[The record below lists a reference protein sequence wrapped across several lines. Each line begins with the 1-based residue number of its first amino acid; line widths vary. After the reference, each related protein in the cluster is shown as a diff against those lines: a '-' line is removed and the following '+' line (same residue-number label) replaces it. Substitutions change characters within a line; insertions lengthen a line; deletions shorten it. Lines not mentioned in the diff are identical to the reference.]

1 MCYDGILLLIEVTMV
16 SKKGLNVV
24 TEQSLRVKEKTM
36 EKSSFDNC
44 YIRKVQMFQK
54 YPKGYLTCP
63 GCYKERL

>member
-1 MCYDGILLLIEVTMV
+1 MV